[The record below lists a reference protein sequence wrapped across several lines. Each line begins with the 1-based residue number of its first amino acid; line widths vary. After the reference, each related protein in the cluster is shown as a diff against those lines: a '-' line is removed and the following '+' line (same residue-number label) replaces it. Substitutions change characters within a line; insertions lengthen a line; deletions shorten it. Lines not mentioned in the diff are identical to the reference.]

1 MSVLSDHWIKKMSL
15 EKKMISPFVQKQH
28 RKNKISFG
36 LSSYGY
42 DARVSNEFKIFTNID
57 SAFVDPKKFSKN
69 SFLLK
74 IKNPLV
80 YFERSREAGF
90 LMCICALYVVLQ
102 LYFLC
107 QLLFY

>member
-15 EKKMISPFVQKQH
+15 EKKMISPFVQKQQ

-57 SAFVDPKKFSKN
+57 SAFVDPYTLSLHDALPISEERRVGKECIFSLRTFFLSNDQIKHSCF
-69 SFLLK
+69 SFF
-74 IKNPLV
+74 N
-80 YFERSREAGF
+80 FF
-90 LMCICALYVVLQ
+90 
-102 LYFLC
+102 
-107 QLLFY
+107 